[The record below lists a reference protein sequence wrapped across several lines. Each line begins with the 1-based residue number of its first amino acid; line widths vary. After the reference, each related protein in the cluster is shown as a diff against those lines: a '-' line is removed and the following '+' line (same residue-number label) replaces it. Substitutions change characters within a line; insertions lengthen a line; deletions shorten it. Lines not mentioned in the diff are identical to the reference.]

1 MASRRREQK
10 RCNNSGEYSVIKVR
24 EVVNKFVCAPAL
36 VTNCTCIHQGMF
48 SDSKASLSESLEL
61 FHRLNQKD
69 FDVQNG
75 IAMSLHEIGLLELK
89 QHKLVDGCD
98 VSIQNKKSVML
109 PLQRPCTR

>member
-1 MASRRREQK
+1 
-10 RCNNSGEYSVIKVR
+10 
-24 EVVNKFVCAPAL
+24 
-36 VTNCTCIHQGMF
+36 MF

-109 PLQRPCTR
+109 LLQRPCTR